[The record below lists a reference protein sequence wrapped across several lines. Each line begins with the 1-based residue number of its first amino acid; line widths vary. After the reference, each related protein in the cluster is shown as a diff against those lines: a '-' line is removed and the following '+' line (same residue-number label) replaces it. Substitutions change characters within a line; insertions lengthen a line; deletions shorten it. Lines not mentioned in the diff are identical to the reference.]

1 MHSLVRAGRLVLPL
15 TLAVPFWDA
24 RPISAAPQSPPDPP
38 PVVAQTT
45 GVTASRVAVDLPDDM
60 GTIRIVGELP
70 TAGLVPGQYTLR
82 VVVNDGQ
89 AMASRAADVTLAP

>member
-1 MHSLVRAGRLVLPL
+1 MLALRPGSRPVTDVTIEAIVGNDTVLSTPV
-15 TLAVPFWDA
+15 TLP
-24 RPISAAPQSPPDPP
+24 R
-38 PVVAQTT
+38 
-45 GVTASRVAVDLPDDM
+45 PDDM

-70 TAGLVPGQYTLR
+70 TAGLGPGQYTLR